1 MTMYGVKEME
11 NMFEIARFM
20 QSLQDDGSIKIFDNR
35 VAFNLAFKLA
45 VEFEKAYPDTEDYY
59 CDLAKFI
66 TDDIL
71 GMFGKEYANK
81 IVENRCGL
89 LS

>member
-1 MTMYGVKEME
+1 MKYSVKEME

-20 QSLQDDGSIKIFDNR
+20 QSMQDDGSIKIFDNR

-45 VEFEKAYPDTEDYY
+45 VEFEKAYPSTDDYY
-59 CDLAKFI
+59 CDLAKFVA
-66 TDDIL
+66 DEIL
-71 GMFGKEYANK
+71 SVFGTECVNK
-81 IVENRCGL
+81 MTVNQSGL